1 MLSKETPDNSQKKLI
16 ELFVSSLWD
25 LGLEIGHSV
34 RNIKESK
41 YFAKEDIRN
50 MTNLLESRFL
60 AGDKEMDKSLNKI
73 INQRGLWG
81 GHTFFKTKLK
91 EQDLTSLLQTM
102 ISRNWIESKEH
113 DLGTITRTSY
123 IISKEGRIVFET
135 IGKFNNS
142 I

>member
-1 MLSKETPDNSQKKLI
+1 MILANYNMKLSINFDEIIMSEEESNTEKKILLI
-16 ELFVSSLWD
+16 
-25 LGLEIGHSV
+25 LE
-34 RNIKESK
+34 
-41 YFAKEDIRN
+41 
-50 MTNLLESRFL
+50 FL
-60 AGDKEMDKSLNKI
+60 Y
-73 INQRGLWG
+73 LWG
-81 GHTFFKTKLK
+81 KTASVNYLQHSITKLK

-123 IISKEGRIVFET
+123 IISKEGRKVIET